1 MLYASAKEEL
11 MLDMFGWIIA
21 LVAALGLAVML
32 VIVWSRQRLLRRS
45 SRVLRRP
52 DDRQSA

>member
-1 MLYASAKEEL
+1 
-11 MLDMFGWIIA
+11 MLDMVGWIFA

-32 VIVWSRQRLLRRS
+32 VMIWSRQRLQRRP